1 MVSYNARGENQL
13 GPGLKKATAS
23 RATRSQVEAPGRAD
37 VDVWQL
43 PRGAHKLT
51 PTTVEASQRGRICF
65 GLVRSVADKG
75 YAATTIADVCAL
87 AKVSRSTFYKLF
99 GDKETAYLAAY
110 DVAHQELVDRVVK
123 AQDFKA
129 NWNARMR
136 ATLTA
141 YLEYNRDNAAVAR
154 ALLVEIHAV
163 GAAAWARRD
172 WGHEQFAR
180 MQKGLYRLRRHEQPG
195 LPELPH
201 EVFLAVVAA
210 LEEMV
215 SSHVRHNRTDEMLGL
230 LPRAMF
236 LVEAI
241 YGAGPHAIAELNA

>member
-1 MVSYNARGENQL
+1 MSLCLN
-13 GPGLKKATAS
+13 KAS
-23 RATRSQVEAPGRAD
+23 RSPSKRSQVEAPARAD

-51 PTTVEASQRGRICF
+51 ASTVEASQRGRICF
-65 GLVRSVADKG
+65 GLVKSVADKG
-75 YAATTIADVCAL
+75 YSATTIADICAL

-110 DVAHQELVDRVVK
+110 DVAHYELVDRVVN
-123 AQDFKA
+123 AQDYDA

-136 ATLTA
+136 ATLSA
-141 YLEYNRDNAAVAR
+141 YLQYNRDNPAAAR

-180 MQKGLYRLRRHEQPG
+180 MQKGLYRLRRQEQPG
-195 LPELPH
+195 LPELPD

-215 SSHVRHNRTDEMLGL
+215 SSHVRHDRTADMLQL

-241 YGAGPHAIAELNA
+241 YGAGPHAIAELQAAQG

>member
-1 MVSYNARGENQL
+1 MAKSSARPPKL
-13 GPGLKKATAS
+13 
-23 RATRSQVEAPGRAD
+23 SQVEAPARAD

-51 PTTVEASQRGRICF
+51 PSTVEASQRGRICF
-65 GLVRSVADKG
+65 GLVQSVADKG
-75 YAATTIADVCAL
+75 YASTTVADVCAL
-87 AKVSRSTFYKLF
+87 ARVSKSTFYKLF
-99 GDKETAYLAAY
+99 GDKQTAYLAAY
-110 DVAHQELVDRVVK
+110 EVVHHELVERVVQ
-123 AQDFKA
+123 AQDYQA
-129 NWNARMR
+129 SWNVRMR
-136 ATLTA
+136 ATLAA
-141 YLEYNRDNAAVAR
+141 YLKYNRDNPAAAR

-163 GAAAWARRD
+163 GAAAWSLRD

-180 MQKGLYRLRRHEQPG
+180 MQKGLYRLRRREQPEQ
-195 LPELPH
+195 PELPH

-215 SSHVRHNRTDEMLGL
+215 SSHVRHGRTAEVTAL

-241 YGAGPHAIAELNA
+241 YGAGPHAIAELNASRD